1 MDARFEAIEEAL
13 QRVTQ
18 ILATAGL
25 VNPDRPAQNVMH
37 NVQRNQE
44 DRTIRIDLHEFDG
57 KSDDLEVYI

>member
-1 MDARFEAIEEAL
+1 MDARLEAIEETL

-25 VNPDRPAQNVMH
+25 GNTDRPIQNMNN

-44 DRTIRIDLHEFDG
+44 DRTIRIDLQEFDG
-57 KSDDLEVYI
+57 KSDNPEV